1 VDRAMTEEAA
11 VSADGPEPTE
21 RPEADDY
28 DLLTYGEV
36 AARMSEVLAG
46 ETKAL
51 TDLRAAPNPDPHA
64 ISVLEAR
71 IAELTESKQRYEQQ
85 KATAATFIERFG
97 LTPRSPG

>member
-1 VDRAMTEEAA
+1 MTEEAA

-46 ETKAL
+46 ESKAL
-51 TDLRAAPNPDPHA
+51 TDLRAAPDPDPHA
-64 ISVLEAR
+64 IALLEAR

>member
-1 VDRAMTEEAA
+1 MSEEAA
-11 VSADGPEPTE
+11 VGVDGPEPVE

-46 ETKAL
+46 ESKAL
-51 TDLRAAPNPDPHA
+51 AELRAAPSPDPHA
-64 ISVLEAR
+64 IALLEAR

-85 KATAATFIERFG
+85 EATAATFIERFG
-97 LTPRSPG
+97 LTPRSRG

>member
-1 VDRAMTEEAA
+1 MTEEAA

-51 TDLRAAPNPDPHA
+51 TDLRAAPNPDLRA
-64 ISVLEAR
+64 IAVLEAR